1 MTLSIEGVEYRADE
15 YGWSEWKDGVM
26 QCQYKN
32 GHQIWHILTAL
43 AAAEETLAEQ
53 KALSKEYIERTD
65 DCMERSITRIDVLVE
80 QNAKLIERIKSLE
93 RYEKLYI
100 ARKGEDFDGNKLV

>member
-1 MTLSIEGVEYRADE
+1 MNTLTIEGVEYRFRDGTWWKM
-15 YGWSEWKDGVM
+15 YGNHPVPDVPKEIVPF
-26 QCQYKN
+26 
-32 GHQIWHILTAL
+32 LTAL